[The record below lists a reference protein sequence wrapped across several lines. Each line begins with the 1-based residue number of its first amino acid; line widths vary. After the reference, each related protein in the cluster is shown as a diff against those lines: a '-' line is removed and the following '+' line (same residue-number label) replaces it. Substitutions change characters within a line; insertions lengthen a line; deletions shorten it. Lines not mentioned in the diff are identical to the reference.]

1 MDALAIASERR
12 RSQEHL
18 IQIVDSSQYTSR
30 LVIFIDR
37 TLVQGISAV
46 ETTCHLV
53 GRRILQG
60 TCVTASFIGRIP
72 FIPLSIAYA
81 GSNAVYGGFLAYG
94 STASFGSLVAYSF
107 LKIIDSQMRPLTP
120 EEHYLLHT
128 RIGPTAK
135 KVILVFGLLLGVGT
149 QIPFAILAYKYNKA
163 STLNPGRYLMPAMV
177 IAIDSWVSTFSGYMG
192 LRAIGE
198 KRARTSYEKD
208 LDAIRGKMLGFIEE
222 NQELFTIAN
231 RETQLGFVEAYQRI
245 KAVHES
251 GDRVNQFYTLCT
263 RRISSVNLTPPLWAK
278 VADTIIKGYGYIC
291 AACNIGT
298 MGYVAYLGTK
308 VVGLDVVVTVLY
320 CGTALYLNTT
330 AIPATASKL
339 FNLAKSLFT
348 CSYRPTLGDQL
359 SPKLSFI
366 LKALTLST
374 ASLSYGMAMQVSE
387 DYYEDHE
394 WLKICMEVTLTS
406 ATTFLVSMAMLTIAD
421 DIVETTVEKFGSEEE
436 KQILEVYQKMRHFHA
451 ILAASP
457 FLDFAMQIRAIPA
470 DALAVLMEKTD
481 ITLENLDEYIRTHLP
496 QHNASTPLLE

>member
-1 MDALAIASERR
+1 MNALALPSERR
-12 RSQEHL
+12 SSQEHL
-18 IQIVDSSQYTSR
+18 IQTVDFFQHTSR

-37 TLVQGISAV
+37 TLVQGVSAT

-60 TCVTASFIGRIP
+60 VSVTASFVGRIP
-72 FIPLSIAYA
+72 FIPLSLTYA

-120 EEHYLLHT
+120 EEHYLLHA

-135 KVILVFGLLLGVGT
+135 KIILVCGLILGVGT
-149 QIPFAILAYKYNKA
+149 QVPFAILAYKYNEA

-177 IAIDSWVSTFSGYMG
+177 IVIDSWVSTFSGYMG

-208 LDAIRGKMLGFIEE
+208 LDAIRGKMLGFIGE
-222 NQELFTIAN
+222 NQELFTIAD
-231 RETQLGFVEAYQRI
+231 RHTQLGFVEAYQRI
-245 KAVHES
+245 RTVHES
-251 GDRVNQFYTLCT
+251 SDRVNEFYTLCT
-263 RRISSVNLTPPLWAK
+263 RRISHINLAPPTWAR
-278 VADTIIKGYGYIC
+278 VADTIIRGYGYLC

-308 VVGLDVVVTVLY
+308 VVGLNVVVTVLY

-330 AIPATASKL
+330 AIPETASKL

-348 CSYRPTLGDQL
+348 CSYRPTIGDQL
-359 SPKLSFI
+359 SPKLSFV
-366 LKALTLST
+366 LKALTLAT
-374 ASLSYGMAMQVSE
+374 AGLSYGMAMQVSE

-394 WLKICMEVTLTS
+394 WLKISMEVALTS

-421 DIVETTVEKFGSEEE
+421 DIVETKVEKLGSEEE
-436 KQILEVYQKMRHFHA
+436 KQILEVYQKMRHFQTV
-451 ILAASP
+451 LSASP
-457 FLDFAMQIRAIPA
+457 FLDLAIKLRAIPA
-470 DALAVLMEKTD
+470 DALAVLIENTE
-481 ITLENLDEYIRTHLP
+481 ITIENLDQYIRTHLP
-496 QHNASTPLLE
+496 QYSAATPLLE